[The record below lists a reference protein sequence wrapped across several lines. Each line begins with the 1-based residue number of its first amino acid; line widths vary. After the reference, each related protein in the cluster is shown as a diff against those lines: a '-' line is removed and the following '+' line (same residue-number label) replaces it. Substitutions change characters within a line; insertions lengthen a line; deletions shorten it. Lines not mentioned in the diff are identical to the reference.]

1 MTSPVDNFL
10 NNYVQKSKP
19 SKAKSVR
26 VTELMVSEPTLEKPK
41 RFLDEERLSSC
52 SSSSSSE
59 ITNSIVRGMIIMS
72 GDTHPVHEAIGLQ
85 NLKFTFR
92 RDSELPRMKQEG
104 LILAR
109 YPFVLPGWYQIRG
122 FNDVDKNMASLR
134 NLIESNCFG
143 SLKFEFKKV
152 TVDMPTF
159 EIIVDAIMAKKG
171 LLPFFDAA
179 DFT

>member
-1 MTSPVDNFL
+1 MAYDYYPPPPPVFDFMTSPVDNFL

-72 GDTHPVHEAIGLQ
+72 V
-85 NLKFTFR
+85 
-92 RDSELPRMKQEG
+92 QEG
-104 LILAR
+104 HRRHAR
-109 YPFVLPGWYQIRG
+109 VR
-122 FNDVDKNMASLR
+122 DHR
-134 NLIESNCFG
+134 
-143 SLKFEFKKV
+143 
-152 TVDMPTF
+152 
-159 EIIVDAIMAKKG
+159 
-171 LLPFFDAA
+171 
-179 DFT
+179 

>member
-41 RFLDEERLSSC
+41 RFLDEERLSS

-72 GDTHPVHEAIGLQ
+72 V
-85 NLKFTFR
+85 
-92 RDSELPRMKQEG
+92 QEG
-104 LILAR
+104 HRRHAR
-109 YPFVLPGWYQIRG
+109 VR
-122 FNDVDKNMASLR
+122 DHR
-134 NLIESNCFG
+134 
-143 SLKFEFKKV
+143 
-152 TVDMPTF
+152 
-159 EIIVDAIMAKKG
+159 
-171 LLPFFDAA
+171 
-179 DFT
+179 